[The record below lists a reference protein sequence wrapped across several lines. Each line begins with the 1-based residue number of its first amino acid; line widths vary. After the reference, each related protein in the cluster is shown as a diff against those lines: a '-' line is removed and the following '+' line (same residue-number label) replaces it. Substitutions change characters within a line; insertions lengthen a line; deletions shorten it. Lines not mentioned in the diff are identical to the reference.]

1 MRNAKENCSFIY
13 DINVVFSMETVLIY
27 LHKRDVISLW
37 YIYQRAQ
44 KDVEDKKYLSDTT
57 LPSTNILCRPTYIY
71 VRVTISTSAKILG
84 RCASFLCIFF
94 PDTSYIL
101 YRAPPTYIYRSYIYY
116 SVLQSGHVV
125 CFM

>member
-1 MRNAKENCSFIY
+1 
-13 DINVVFSMETVLIY
+13 METVLIY

-94 PDTSYIL
+94 QRLHIFYTELHLHIYIDHIYIIQYSNLDTWYASCDMIVPL
-101 YRAPPTYIYRSYIYY
+101 HIYIYIII
-116 SVLQSGHVV
+116 LI
-125 CFM
+125 CII